1 MMMIASLLVL
11 TLMHA
16 VESLVVQLRAHAE
29 ECFFVASASRL
40 GATCVVAWQTQ
51 LGAVLE
57 IDVDIHDPREQL
69 IYSAMMAPE
78 GQTSFA
84 AGAGGRYRVCF
95 SNVNNGQ
102 YPKFVAFRI
111 QCHELPDEVEQEM
124 PQREEGQRRKTFF
137 FFFHRSP
144 RCTGREGDGG
154 QRQNPIS
161 YHMLPNLAQKG
172 TGRSSVLR
180 CLLTC
185 TLGRP
190 RRQLGE
196 RPERARLAAD
206 EHCG

>member
-1 MMMIASLLVL
+1 MIASLLVL
-11 TLMHA
+11 TLMHG

-29 ECFFVASASRL
+29 ECFFVASVSRL

-51 LGAVLE
+51 LGAVLD

-124 PQREEGQRRKTFF
+124 PQREKGGTSIILFY
-137 FFFHRSP
+137 FFHPFFPHS
-144 RCTGREGDGG
+144 TGREGDGG

-172 TGRSSVLR
+172 TGRCAAVHW
-180 CLLTC
+180 LLTC
-185 TLGRP
+185 TL
-190 RRQLGE
+190 QTSSATW
-196 RPERARLAAD
+196 RAT
-206 EHCG
+206 